1 MGGNA
6 HVETFTE
13 MTMFNMKTWL
23 LTILFFGITGCASL
37 KYDGPGTVQD
47 FATART
53 ECYSALRGTADG
65 EPTVNCGAWTACLT
79 SKGYVKDRYG
89 KFDVEELEMTISCSD

>member
-1 MGGNA
+1 MSEPQA
-6 HVETFTE
+6 DLFIRK
-13 MTMFNMKTWL
+13 TMFNLKVWL
-23 LTILFFGITGCASL
+23 PAVSSLLLVGCSSL

-53 ECYSALRGTADG
+53 ECYSALMGTADG

-79 SKGYVKDRYG
+79 SKGYVRDRYG
-89 KFDVEELEMTISCSD
+89 KFDVEELEMTISCTD

>member
-1 MGGNA
+1 
-6 HVETFTE
+6 
-13 MTMFNMKTWL
+13 MFDIKTWL
-23 LTILFFGITGCASL
+23 LTISFLALGGCASL

-47 FATART
+47 FAGART
-53 ECYSALRGTADG
+53 ECYSALMGTADG

-89 KFDVEELEMTISCSD
+89 KVDVEELGMTISCTD